1 MRNRSYV
8 YATLSLLLLAATA
21 MMVGCGGDSQS
32 TVFQN
37 VSERTSWSS
46 MDNIAFASFGG
57 NGLLYV
63 YSINTQG
70 RGLTLLTLTDNDDD
84 LNDEGGRHPAYSP
97 NAGQIAISA
106 RRGATPAI
114 YLIDA
119 ERGDR
124 DNATRVT
131 SDSGTGADTEPSFH
145 PDGNRIV
152 YTSTRRAGNGDIRI
166 VNTDGS
172 GMIPVIETDAEEHWA
187 VVSPDGTK
195 LAYQSDAAGE
205 SDIWVKDISNLG
217 GAGYD
222 PAAPGTNLTADSPFR
237 NEAPAWS
244 PDGTKIAFHS
254 NRNGDFDVFLMNA
267 DGSDQVA
274 VTADPRSDGFPVFNP
289 EGTRLAITRDRE
301 VWTVPALPWTEW
313 QGRVDEEADQL
324 TRRF

>member
-8 YATLSLLLLAATA
+8 YATLSLLLLASIT
-21 MMVGCGGDSQS
+21 MVGCGGDSQS

-46 MDNIAFASFGG
+46 TGNIAFASFGG

-97 NAGQIAISA
+97 DGSQLAISA

-114 YLIDA
+114 YLINA

-124 DNATRVT
+124 DGATRVT

-145 PDGNRIV
+145 PNGNRII
-152 YTSTRRAGNGDIRI
+152 YTSTRGAGNGDIRMI
-166 VNTDGS
+166 ATDGS
-172 GMIPVIETDAEEHWA
+172 GMVSVVETDAEEHWA

-195 LAYQSDAAGE
+195 VAYQSDAAGT

-222 PAAPGTNLTADSPFR
+222 PTAPGTNLTADSPFR

-267 DGSDQVA
+267 DGSNQVA

-289 EGTRLAITRDRE
+289 EGTRVVITRDRE

-313 QGRVDEEADQL
+313 QARVDDEAKQL

>member
-124 DNATRVT
+124 EAERCA
-131 SDSGTGADTEPSFH
+131 SGIAHEH
-145 PDGNRIV
+145 
-152 YTSTRRAGNGDIRI
+152 ANG
-166 VNTDGS
+166 
-172 GMIPVIETDAEEHWA
+172 PVER
-187 VVSPDGTK
+187 
-195 LAYQSDAAGE
+195 QRQ
-205 SDIWVKDISNLG
+205 VKDQE
-217 GAGYD
+217 ARDHREHQYVQD
-222 PAAPGTNLTADSPFR
+222 PHVRA
-237 NEAPAWS
+237 E
-244 PDGTKIAFHS
+244 
-254 NRNGDFDVFLMNA
+254 
-267 DGSDQVA
+267 
-274 VTADPRSDGFPVFNP
+274 
-289 EGTRLAITRDRE
+289 
-301 VWTVPALPWTEW
+301 
-313 QGRVDEEADQL
+313 
-324 TRRF
+324 